1 MRCATAHVHVRNGGN
16 CAAGNNGA
24 PERSRTSDLLVRSQ
38 TLYPAELRARR
49 NADALATVY
58 DTLGVTSTFDCGC
71 SGGRRAELAD
81 DVVWPHHFIVLVLED
96 VAMPDVAELLS
107 GRRLRSLGKIELL
120 NHSREVTGIGFDRVL
135 PGWTLV

>member
-1 MRCATAHVHVRNGGN
+1 MRARGSARMTRSRANKRHVRCGWACVARRPACKFETGRN

-49 NADALATVY
+49 NADALGIVY
-58 DTLGVTSTFDCGC
+58 DTRGVTSTFDCGC
-71 SGGRRAELAD
+71 SGGRRAELAE

-107 GRRLRSLGKIELL
+107 GRGLRSL
-120 NHSREVTGIGFDRVL
+120 
-135 PGWTLV
+135 